1 MLDIGKTGDE
11 IVIRISGEGFLYN
24 MVRIIA
30 GTLTEVGRGLRTPE
44 NVKKILEAEEREKSG
59 ATAPPQGLTLIS
71 IEYK

>member
-1 MLDIGKTGDE
+1 
-11 IVIRISGEGFLYN
+11 